1 MQIRKTFKAETAHR
15 VADAYTTRCRGLHGH
30 SYEFEIILKDTNL
43 NNCGM
48 VLDFKL
54 VKEKINALLDA
65 FDHSLLIWDKDEFLV
80 KNAKELNERYMI
92 VPYNPTAELM
102 ALHIYKHIKK
112 MYDVESVIVHE
123 TRTGYAKYSGE
134 DINKDIDL
142 DKVFISEA
150 ILNEI

>member
-30 SYEFEIILKDTNL
+30 SYEFEVILRDINL
-43 NNCGM
+43 NSCGM
-48 VLDFKL
+48 VIDFKL
-54 VKEKINALLDA
+54 VKEKINTFLDA
-65 FDHSLLIWDKDEFLV
+65 FDHSLLIWEEDKFLV
-80 KNAKELNERYMI
+80 ENAKELNERYMI

-102 ALHIYKHIKK
+102 ALHIYKFVQNI
-112 MYDVESVIVHE
+112 YDVESVIVHE

-134 DINKDIDL
+134 AINKIIDL

-150 ILNEI
+150 ILNEL

>member
-1 MQIRKTFKAETAHR
+1 
-15 VADAYTTRCRGLHGH
+15 
-30 SYEFEIILKDTNL
+30 
-43 NNCGM
+43 M

-112 MYDVESVIVHE
+112 
-123 TRTGYAKYSGE
+123 
-134 DINKDIDL
+134 DI
-142 DKVFISEA
+142 
-150 ILNEI
+150 